1 MVMKNFTFKVVI
13 RVLLLVGSIA
23 LLSHIFGDP
32 NLFFN
37 QIILGIV
44 MILQVVELIYFV
56 HHTNRE
62 LSKLFYAIR
71 HADFSISFRDK
82 HLGNSFRELQD
93 SFAAII
99 DTYKQVKIEKEA
111 QFHFLQALVN
121 QINIG
126 ILAVEGDSI
135 ELINGRAEELLK
147 IRRTAKWS
155 LLRQLN
161 PSLITTIESLG
172 EQGRRLVELDL
183 GNESKM
189 VALEVTTLLIL
200 DKSVRLITLQDIN
213 SEIEQKEIEAWHK
226 LIRILTHEI
235 MNSVTP
241 ITSLTETMQ
250 SMLTS
255 RQGTQ
260 KSLAELNEDTIA
272 DIRFSLE
279 TIHKRSEGLLNFV
292 EAYRTLSRVPK
303 PSRTAVPLKDYLNHI
318 GNLLSA
324 EIAQEKIQFHASVQ
338 SEALTLN
345 VDKTLMEQVL
355 INLVTNSIQALRNR
369 PEKKISITARK
380 TDSGVIIEVADTGI
394 GIPAKE
400 LKEIFVPFFSTKKNG
415 SGIGLSLAKQIMTLH
430 NGSITVNSTPNYG
443 TTFFLRFR
451 SSDVVSE

>member
-1 MVMKNFTFKVVI
+1 
-13 RVLLLVGSIA
+13 
-23 LLSHIFGDP
+23 
-32 NLFFN
+32 
-37 QIILGIV
+37 
-44 MILQVVELIYFV
+44 
-56 HHTNRE
+56 
-62 LSKLFYAIR
+62 
-71 HADFSISFRDK
+71 
-82 HLGNSFRELQD
+82 
-93 SFAAII
+93 
-99 DTYKQVKIEKEA
+99 
-111 QFHFLQALVN
+111 
-121 QINIG
+121 
-126 ILAVEGDSI
+126 
-135 ELINGRAEELLK
+135 
-147 IRRTAKWS
+147 
-155 LLRQLN
+155 
-161 PSLITTIESLG
+161 
-172 EQGRRLVELDL
+172 
-183 GNESKM
+183 
-189 VALEVTTLLIL
+189 
-200 DKSVRLITLQDIN
+200 
-213 SEIEQKEIEAWHK
+213 
-226 LIRILTHEI
+226 
-235 MNSVTP
+235 
-241 ITSLTETMQ
+241 
-250 SMLTS
+250 
-255 RQGTQ
+255 
-260 KSLAELNEDTIA
+260 
-272 DIRFSLE
+272 
-279 TIHKRSEGLLNFV
+279 LLNFV